1 MSRKVKAST
10 DNSGWVEPKKRKRRK
25 PMTEK
30 QRQAAAKRLEK
41 ARAKRAAKN
50 PNYGMSGIHESLR
63 NLADDH
69 PAHPTKVKKWIRT
82 QKELASAERAGVK
95 QGIKGA
101 YARQSNHEGYVRHL
115 LKYLRDGDYIDDFY
129 GEYQEHR
136 VKRRCVAMA
145 YYSDGTPKRSVGIY
159 YPDMGC
165 TYTQEM
171 YDDDRGIIKDEA
183 PQKTRKKRRNNK
195 RAVAG

>member
-82 QKELASAERAGVK
+82 QKELASAAADLYKLESYDCSDYFV
-95 QGIKGA
+95 
-101 YARQSNHEGYVRHL
+101 NHS
-115 LKYLRDGDYIDDFY
+115 I
-129 GEYQEHR
+129 
-136 VKRRCVAMA
+136 
-145 YYSDGTPKRSVGIY
+145 
-159 YPDMGC
+159 
-165 TYTQEM
+165 TQ
-171 YDDDRGIIKDEA
+171 I
-183 PQKTRKKRRNNK
+183 
-195 RAVAG
+195 